1 MGIPKLKI
9 IISEIKN
16 SLDGFV
22 YIQQKYQNTY
32 SKKWQNWKEK
42 QTNLQP
48 QLETSIPLQLS
59 WEIKQ
64 AEKQ

>member
-32 SKKWQNWKEK
+32 SKMWQNWKEK
-42 QTNLQP
+42 QTNL
-48 QLETSIPLQLS
+48 
-59 WEIKQ
+59 
-64 AEKQ
+64 